1 MNTHSLA
8 IGPTPNSVQNE
19 WQKTPNAWLIPEEG
33 ELEHVSN
40 VLVSQGAAQGT
51 GFCITCFRVL
61 RPNTH
66 SLDTQGLLQI
76 KKKKKKRLNS
86 LLLLQRPQSIAD
98 RHQREQEITSSCK
111 KNLAKPL

>member
-76 KKKKKKRLNS
+76 KKKKKKKAKQLTAAPEAPKYSRQTPEGARDYK
-86 LLLLQRPQSIAD
+86 LL
-98 RHQREQEITSSCK
+98 
-111 KNLAKPL
+111 